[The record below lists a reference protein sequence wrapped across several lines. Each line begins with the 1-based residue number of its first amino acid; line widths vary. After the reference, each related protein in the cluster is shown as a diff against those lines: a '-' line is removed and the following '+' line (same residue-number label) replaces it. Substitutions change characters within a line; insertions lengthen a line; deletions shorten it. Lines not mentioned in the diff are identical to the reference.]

1 MDTVREDSEF
11 FVPNEDVLIL
21 GAHSDTKLY
30 YWNVNTFSLMGTLST
45 EGHPDVEGVVVC
57 KDD

>member
-1 MDTVREDSEF
+1 MDTVREGEH
-11 FVPNEDVLIL
+11 FVPDQDVLIL
-21 GAHSDTKLY
+21 GAHSDTQLY
-30 YWNVNTFSLMGTLST
+30 YWNVDTGSLMGTLST